1 MKSTTSAALI
11 GEVTR
16 FFCDFGR
23 PEVLESDNG
32 TQFSSAEFRE
42 FCRTMGVQQV
52 SSSPEFAQSNGLIER
67 HVQTVKRTLLKMF
80 ADGKSLWD
88 SLAAIRSTPVSSTLP
103 APSVLLQGRNLRGNL
118 PFLPAELQP
127 KYISS
132 SVVRRELSARQS
144 QAAFV
149 QAGVPN
155 ARASS
160 LHIGQPLRALIGR
173 RWLRGKVHS
182 LCTEP
187 QSYVIRLDD
196 GRYFRR
202 TRWAINIDRGMQS
215 QPRSLGSAAMFSYRV
230 PSDVQSVQSANGCGP
245 SSQAPDVPGNPVS
258 EAPTPVR
265 VEEQSTRAEPTTP
278 STRQSSNHGRVRT
291 AASPGA
297 QHVRL
302 FDAPLS
308 SAVAPSPAA
317 AGPSGD
323 SCTTPAREPF
333 GTTRSGVRFGIGMPP
348 TRK

>member
-11 GEVTR
+11 SEVTR

-52 SSSPEFAQSNGLIER
+52 SSSPEFAQSNGLVER
-67 HVQTVKRTLLKMF
+67 HVQTVKRTFLKMF

-127 KYISS
+127 RYTSL

-144 QAAFV
+144 QAAFF

-155 ARASS
+155 ARALS
-160 LHIGQPLRALIGR
+160 LHIGQPVRALIGR

-196 GRYFRR
+196 GRYFPR

-215 QPRSLGSAAMFSYRV
+215 QPRSLGSTAMFSYRV

-245 SSQAPDVPGNPVS
+245 SGQAPDVPGNPVS
-258 EAPTPVR
+258 EAPTPIR

-278 STRQSSNHGRVRT
+278 STRQSSNRGRVRN

-297 QHVRL
+297 RHVRL
-302 FDAPLS
+302 FDAPFS
-308 SAVAPSPAA
+308 PAVAPSPTA

-323 SCTTPAREPF
+323 SCAMPAREPF

>member
-1 MKSTTSAALI
+1 
-11 GEVTR
+11 
-16 FFCDFGR
+16 
-23 PEVLESDNG
+23 
-32 TQFSSAEFRE
+32 
-42 FCRTMGVQQV
+42 
-52 SSSPEFAQSNGLIER
+52 
-67 HVQTVKRTLLKMF
+67 
-80 ADGKSLWD
+80 
-88 SLAAIRSTPVSSTLP
+88 SSTLP

-144 QAAFV
+144 QAAFF

-160 LHIGQPLRALIGR
+160 LHIGQPVRALIGR

-196 GRYFRR
+196 GRYFR
-202 TRWAINIDRGMQS
+202 
-215 QPRSLGSAAMFSYRV
+215 PRSLGSTAMFSYKV

-245 SSQAPDVPGNPVS
+245 SGQAPDVPGNPVS
-258 EAPTPVR
+258 EAPIPVR

-278 STRQSSNHGRVRT
+278 STRQSSNRGRVRT

-297 QHVRL
+297 RHVRL

-308 SAVAPSPAA
+308 PAVAPSPTA

-323 SCTTPAREPF
+323 SCA
-333 GTTRSGVRFGIGMPP
+333 MP
-348 TRK
+348 